1 MTQQPGGEKSLTT
14 CLVILTGIA
23 NDGQTCEVYTAL
35 CGSVARQKRQQVG
48 EPPYYQKVRSHR
60 PFIHILNDRCNGG
73 VVRLA
78 VTYLQFPIQVCFSA
92 TIGHPMQQSPSS
104 GFLL

>member
-1 MTQQPGGEKSLTT
+1 MTDRIACCIPRFAIASRGKNDSKS
-14 CLVILTGIA
+14 A
-23 NDGQTCEVYTAL
+23 NRRITRKSGRTDHLST
-35 CGSVARQKRQQVG
+35 
-48 EPPYYQKVRSHR
+48 
-60 PFIHILNDRCNGG
+60 FLNDLCNGG

-92 TIGHPMQQSPSS
+92 TIGHPMQQSLSS